1 MRIHLSARHAL
12 MLTQLMV
19 VLPHVGHL
27 PYWLTVLSIFV
38 VLSQLTWIHQHLF
51 GKSAFNQEKSNSLK
65 SRQKIVQGVV
75 FLGGMF
81 GIFQSY
87 HTFVGVDAGA
97 AFLMI
102 CLLGKLFEVYAWR
115 DIYVVLTFDLFIT
128 AALFLFDQDLI
139 TSIWAACTTL
149 VILLA
154 MAKQNTPSH
163 EQFEIKQES
172 FVQEDSIQK
181 NNRLMGYRS
190 GRVLVTIIMQAIP
203 LMVILFIFFPRMPPL
218 WTLHLNQGHSQ
229 TGISDSMSPGDIA
242 DLSQSS
248 ELAFRA
254 IFADGQIP
262 PKSELYWRGLVLGTF
277 DGRTWR
283 PTTDPRLK
291 MIAMG
296 AKPAPLWLMHSLDFK
311 QTEPKQYQLI
321 MEPTQQSWLFA
332 LDLPFSMDSQAGL
345 TREFTLRADD
355 DVMLQ
360 TTFHLYQVDVNQTD
374 VELPDW
380 LAQDTLELPVG
391 TNPKSRAFATQLFA
405 QVQHNPDAYANA
417 VMSWYQHEH
426 FVYTLRP
433 PKLDGDRIDQFLFS
447 TKQGFCEHY
456 ASSFTFLMRAAG
468 VPARV
473 VVGYQGGELGRD
485 GKTLEV
491 RQMDAHAW
499 SEVWLAG
506 RGWVRFDPTAMVA
519 PARVRQ
525 GMDAMTA
532 QDPTMFGNGLAG
544 SLRYNQFKMLG
555 RMRVWV
561 DYAKYEW
568 QQKVVGF
575 DQQNQENFLFKIFGF
590 RSQMMQVWI
599 MFGSFA
605 VVLLIVVG
613 VMWWRRRPVWHPLD
627 APLIRLS
634 KRLEKQGLARELN
647 EGVLHWLARLE
658 RMPSYQTQAK
668 SLAEIYSHARYA
680 NDAEDVKI
688 AQKALWRMVKGWH
701 IHRK

>member
-1 MRIHLSARHAL
+1 MRLSMHLSARNAL

-27 PYWLTVLSIFV
+27 PSWLTVLSIFV
-38 VLSQLTWIHQHLF
+38 VLSQLTWVHQRVF
-51 GKSAFNQEKSNSLK
+51 GITKPNQQNL
-65 SRQKIVQGVV
+65 RQKIVQGVV

-87 HTFVGVDAGA
+87 HTFVGVDAGT

-102 CLLGKLFEVYAWR
+102 CLLGKLFEVNAWR

-128 AALFLFDQDLI
+128 AAQFLFDQDLM
-139 TSIWAACTTL
+139 TAIWATCTTL
-149 VILLA
+149 AILFA

-163 EQFEIKQES
+163 EQLESQQES
-172 FVQEDSIQK
+172 FVQENVVEQSQ
-181 NNRLMGYRS
+181 RLMNYRS
-190 GRVLVTIIMQAIP
+190 GRVLALIMMQAVP

-218 WTLHLNQGHSQ
+218 WTLHLDQGRSQ

-254 IFADGQIP
+254 VFADGQIP
-262 PKSELYWRGLVLGTF
+262 SRSELYWRGLVLGTF

-283 PTTDPRLK
+283 PTSDPRLK

-296 AKPAPLWLMHSLDFK
+296 AAPIPLWAIQGIDLVK
-311 QTEPKQYQLI
+311 KEPKQYQLI
-321 MEPTQQSWLFA
+321 MEPTQQPWLFA
-332 LDLPFSMDSQAGL
+332 LNLPFSVDAQAGL
-345 TREFTLRADD
+345 TREYILRAHDD
-355 DVMLQ
+355 IAFQ
-360 TTFHLYQVDVNQTD
+360 TTFQVYQFDANKID
-374 VELPDW
+374 AELPDW
-380 LAQDTLELPVG
+380 LAQDTLKLPSG
-391 TNPKSRAFATQLFA
+391 TNPKARAFATQLFA
-405 QVQHNPDAYANA
+405 QVQHNPEAYANA

-426 FVYTLRP
+426 FIYTLKP

-473 VVGYQGGELGRD
+473 VVGYQGGQLGRD
-485 GKTLEV
+485 GKSLEI

-499 SEVWLAG
+499 SEIWLAG

-519 PARVRQ
+519 PARVRE
-525 GMDAMTA
+525 GMDALTA

-544 SLRYNQFKMLG
+544 SLRYNQFRMLG
-555 RMRVWV
+555 RMRAWV

-575 DQQNQENFLFKIFGF
+575 DQQNQENFLFKMFGF
-590 RSQMMQVWI
+590 RSQIMQVWI
-599 MFGSFA
+599 MFCAFATVLVA
-605 VVLLIVVG
+605 VVGI
-613 VMWWRRRPVWHPLD
+613 MWWRRRPVWHPLD

-634 KRLEKQGLARELN
+634 KRLEKQNLARELN

-658 RMPSYQTQAK
+658 RIPRYQAQSKT
-668 SLAEIYSHARYA
+668 LAELYSQARYA
-680 NDAEDVKI
+680 NDGGDVKV